1 MDYIKLSNVT
11 YTYPL
16 SKEPAL
22 RDITYSFQKGK
33 FYGIIGENGGGKT
46 TLCNLIKGLIPHFYR
61 GTLEGEM
68 LIKGQSIME
77 VDLDILPTQ
86 IGYIFQNPFTQ
97 ISGVKKTVF
106 EEIALGLENLGVP
119 KQEIIERVIEVI
131 ELLKIENLIKSDP
144 NNLSGGQRQRVAFAS
159 IIVMEPELLI
169 IDEPTSQLDPQGT
182 KDIFEIIQMLKEKG
196 KTVILVEHKVDL
208 MAEYVEEI
216 IVMSKGSIIHS
227 GPTREVLSNISLL
240 EEGIR
245 LPQATLFSHR
255 MQKNGLTLDE
265 FAVTTKQCVDQ
276 LCKRIGDS

>member
-22 RDITYSFQKGK
+22 RNITYSFQKGK

-46 TLCNLIKGLIPHFYR
+46 TLCNLLKGLIPHFYR

-97 ISGVKKTVF
+97 ISGVKNTVF

-131 ELLKIENLIKSDP
+131 KLLKIEGIMKSDP

-182 KDIFEIIQMLKEKG
+182 KDIFTIIQMLKEKG

-216 IVMSKGSIIHS
+216 IVMSNGSIIHS
-227 GPTREVLSNISLL
+227 GTTNEVLSNISLL

-245 LPQATLFSHR
+245 LPQAAIFSHE
-255 MQKNGLTLDE
+255 MQRNGLELDE
-265 FAVTTKQCVDQ
+265 FAVTKKQCVDQ
-276 LCKRIGDS
+276 LRKRIGDS